1 MNHAPTTP
9 FQKFKQRAEAAGYNV
24 EQIASG
30 GYFID
35 GKTQDAW
42 EGWKLCMDQQEADD
56 GAEVERLAAQSA
68 PTDEI
73 RRYVIQQKTGE
84 VPRLLGP
91 CPNKRVVESLLR
103 ESYTAYPDCICI
115 VVDMPV
121 TAYPQHGREWLDMYG
136 DKRKPRL
143 AAPPAHGG
151 DAPNP
156 AQTGCAAGTEDECVR
171 RDCAKGCPALQSRHA
186 STVSDEGKPKLPLC
200 QKCHGS
206 GATDGDGEGNDKGT
220 KYVCGSCLGS
230 GIEMK
235 PNEPYAGQIGW
246 RLHRCPDGNDCRA
259 AIGGGCALGWC
270 EHFGVKAEERF
281 YAAPTTAAHGRNAAP
296 ANQAQA

>member
-143 AAPPAHGG
+143 ASPPAHAG

-171 RDCAKGCPALQSRHA
+171 RDCATACPALQSTQEQGQDA
-186 STVSDEGKPKLPLC
+186 DPDLQAV
-200 QKCHGS
+200 
-206 GATDGDGEGNDKGT
+206 
-220 KYVCGSCLGS
+220 YVLVAR
-230 GIEMK
+230 MFRQ
-235 PNEPYAGQIGW
+235 PNEVLRSMMAQD
-246 RLHRCPDGNDCRA
+246 LCRILKMGFHAADKETREAHIAAARQAIERDMQDADPAEQVRMFEAIPREGGGTIVREGAVLPAVDA
-259 AIGGGCALGWC
+259 AIRATCPK
-270 EHFGVKAEERF
+270 V
-281 YAAPTTAAHGRNAAP
+281 
-296 ANQAQA
+296 QS